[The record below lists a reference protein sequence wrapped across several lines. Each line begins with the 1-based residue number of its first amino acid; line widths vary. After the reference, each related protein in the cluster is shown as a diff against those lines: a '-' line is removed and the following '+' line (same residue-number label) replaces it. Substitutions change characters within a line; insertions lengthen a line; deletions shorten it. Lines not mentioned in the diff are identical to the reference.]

1 MNVILGL
8 IAMLVTCEAIA
19 TAIKD
24 RIIEA
29 TNIEDCEDEMKV
41 LDTFL
46 FRCWQ
51 MGWLDQ
57 YEVKTE

>member
-24 RIIEA
+24 RI
-29 TNIEDCEDEMKV
+29 
-41 LDTFL
+41 
-46 FRCWQ
+46 
-51 MGWLDQ
+51 
-57 YEVKTE
+57 EVNDYNRVFILAVVMAYMAEKYIRFIILGVFP

>member
-24 RIIEA
+24 RI
-29 TNIEDCEDEMKV
+29 
-41 LDTFL
+41 
-46 FRCWQ
+46 
-51 MGWLDQ
+51 
-57 YEVKTE
+57 EVNDYNRVFILSVVMAYMAEKYIRFMITGVYP

>member
-24 RIIEA
+24 RI
-29 TNIEDCEDEMKV
+29 
-41 LDTFL
+41 
-46 FRCWQ
+46 
-51 MGWLDQ
+51 
-57 YEVKTE
+57 EVNDYNRVFILAVVMAYMEEKYIRFMITGVYQ

>member
-24 RIIEA
+24 RIEVNDYNRVFILAAVMAYMAEKYIRFMIEGVYPG
-29 TNIEDCEDEMKV
+29 K
-41 LDTFL
+41 
-46 FRCWQ
+46 
-51 MGWLDQ
+51 
-57 YEVKTE
+57 

>member
-24 RIIEA
+24 RIEVNDYNRVFILAVVMAYMAEKYIRFMIEGVYQW
-29 TNIEDCEDEMKV
+29 K
-41 LDTFL
+41 
-46 FRCWQ
+46 
-51 MGWLDQ
+51 
-57 YEVKTE
+57 

>member
-24 RIIEA
+24 RIEVNDYNRVFILAVVMACMAEKYIRFMIEG
-29 TNIEDCEDEMKV
+29 V
-41 LDTFL
+41 Y
-46 FRCWQ
+46 Q
-51 MGWLDQ
+51 
-57 YEVKTE
+57 

>member
-24 RIIEA
+24 RIEVNDYNRVFILAVVMACMAEKYIRFMIEG
-29 TNIEDCEDEMKV
+29 V
-41 LDTFL
+41 
-46 FRCWQ
+46 
-51 MGWLDQ
+51 
-57 YEVKTE
+57 YP

>member
-24 RIIEA
+24 RI
-29 TNIEDCEDEMKV
+29 
-41 LDTFL
+41 
-46 FRCWQ
+46 
-51 MGWLDQ
+51 
-57 YEVKTE
+57 EVNDYNRVFILAVVMAYMAEKYIRFMLEGALQ

>member
-24 RIIEA
+24 RIEVNDYNRVFMLAVVMAYMAEKYIRFMIEG
-29 TNIEDCEDEMKV
+29 V
-41 LDTFL
+41 
-46 FRCWQ
+46 
-51 MGWLDQ
+51 
-57 YEVKTE
+57 YP

>member
-24 RIIEA
+24 RIEVNDYNRVFILAVVMAYMAEKYIRFMIEG
-29 TNIEDCEDEMKV
+29 V
-41 LDTFL
+41 
-46 FRCWQ
+46 
-51 MGWLDQ
+51 
-57 YEVKTE
+57 YP

>member
-24 RIIEA
+24 RIEVNDYNRVFILEVVMAYMAEKYIRFMIEG
-29 TNIEDCEDEMKV
+29 V
-41 LDTFL
+41 Y
-46 FRCWQ
+46 Q
-51 MGWLDQ
+51 
-57 YEVKTE
+57 

>member
-24 RIIEA
+24 RI
-29 TNIEDCEDEMKV
+29 
-41 LDTFL
+41 
-46 FRCWQ
+46 
-51 MGWLDQ
+51 
-57 YEVKTE
+57 EVNDYNRVFILAVVMFYMAEKYIRFMILGVYP